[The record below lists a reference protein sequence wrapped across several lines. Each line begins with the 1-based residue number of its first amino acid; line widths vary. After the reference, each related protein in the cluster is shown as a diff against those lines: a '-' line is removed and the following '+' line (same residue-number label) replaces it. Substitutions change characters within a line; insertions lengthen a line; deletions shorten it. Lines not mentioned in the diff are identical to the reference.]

1 MTTEPEKTHT
11 DAGPGP
17 RCAVNVYRTAPQHP
31 DAADGAFGLLI
42 TVEGLQE
49 PCCGLRVEI
58 PRAALQRTGSPV
70 RTTVSADNWTVTQ
83 EETALVAGPAPDLP
97 AVESPVETVRLHL
110 DGLVHGT
117 DDPLKLTVTALVG
130 EASSLASVTHLYHV
144 AAPSANV
151 AQIDYFLPDPTAVDR
166 GGKATLT
173 WRRTDPDETGYLL
186 QRHTDQGTTE
196 AYSLVSQHLT
206 RDKEKFTYKDQ
217 NVLTRNTAFTLTHTK
232 GVNTVRAATL
242 ILVRDGD
249 LTVGELTATGI
260 VGLIKKPQSLT
271 QLAVTDKTRF
281 KAAPA
286 DGLLTVTLREH
297 KSAPTAT
304 VVVSTPQVKDTL
316 TAKLEAPQQR
326 ASVQLAVGKGA
337 QISFRNTKQSP
348 QIDLVWFPIGLEG
361 GHLVK
366 ESE

>member
-1 MTTEPEKTHT
+1 MTTEPEKTRT
-11 DAGPGP
+11 DSGPGP
-17 RCAVNVYRTAPQHP
+17 RCAVSVYRTAPQRP
-31 DAADGAFGLLI
+31 DAADGTFGLLI
-42 TVEGLQE
+42 AVECLRE
-49 PCCGLRVEI
+49 PCRGLRVEL
-58 PRAALQRTGSPV
+58 PRATLQRTGSPV

-83 EETALVAGPAPDLP
+83 EETALVAGPAAGLTAAEPP
-97 AVESPVETVRLHL
+97 VESVRLCL
-110 DGLVHGT
+110 DGLGHGT

-130 EASSLASVTHLYHV
+130 DASSPASTTHHYHV
-144 AAPSANV
+144 ADPSVEV

-196 AYSLVSQHLT
+196 AYALVSQHLT
-206 RDKEKFTYKDQ
+206 RNGQKFTYKDQ

-232 GVNTVRAATL
+232 GVDKVRAATL

-286 DGLLTVTLREH
+286 DGLLTVTLREN
-297 KSAPTAT
+297 KNAPTAT
-304 VVVSTPQVKDTL
+304 VVVDTPDVKDPL
-316 TAKLEAPQQR
+316 AAKLEAPKNR

-337 QISFRNTKQSP
+337 RISFRNTKQSP